1 MKVDDILTFLQGLGL
16 SEYEAKTY
24 MTLSTGGTMKAGQ
37 ISKVSGVPQSKVY
50 WVLEDLIEKQL
61 VEVSEGK
68 PKEYRA
74 VPSDLGLKRLVEEK
88 ERDIDSV
95 KSGLKEVS
103 QYLKPMRG
111 SETTTGI
118 WTVRGRNWVEF
129 FNKAS
134 EMIGKSRK
142 YVYGVTRDF
151 SRSARLSQVIDSASK
166 RGVKIRVL
174 GIQEIDESNFF
185 KAKWF
190 AEHGAE
196 LRVIDTNLHPRI
208 VIMDGKEVLLR
219 LDHDRSKK
227 EDFPFSS
234 VWSED
239 PGLVKVFDT
248 YVRNVWEGA
257 KPVNLKDLERKMVN

>member
-1 MKVDDILTFLQGLGL
+1 MKPEEIVKFLQSLGM

-24 MTLSTGGTMKAGQ
+24 AALSTSDSMKAGEL
-37 ISKVSGVPQSKVY
+37 SKKSGVPQSKVY

-68 PKEYRA
+68 PKEYRV
-74 VPSDLGLKRLVEEK
+74 VPADIGLKRMVEEK
-88 ERDIDSV
+88 ERSIVSV

-103 QYLKPMRG
+103 RYLKPTKG
-111 SETTTGI
+111 SETSTGI
-118 WTVRGRNWVEF
+118 WTVKGRNWVEF

-134 EMIGKSRK
+134 DMIGKSRK

-151 SRSARLSQVIDSASK
+151 SRSAKLSQVVQAAAK
-166 RGVKIRVL
+166 RGVKVRVL
-174 GIQEIDESNFF
+174 GMQEIDEENYL

-190 AEHGAE
+190 IEHGAE
-196 LRVIDTNLHPRI
+196 LKTIEANLHPRI
-208 VIMDGKEVLLR
+208 VIVDGKEVLLR
-219 LDHDRSKK
+219 LDHDQTKK

-239 PGLVKVFDT
+239 PGLVRVFDT
-248 YVRNVWEGA
+248 YVKNVWDSA
-257 KPVNLKDLERKMVN
+257 KPLDMKALERRMIG